1 MPELA
6 VGVIGYQ
13 NHSYK
18 IISALSKNKSIKKI
32 YSFCYKREKIKYLNK
47 NNKIKILE
55 YVSDLK
61 ELNQCKSVFIS
72 SATKTHFKY
81 IRKFIKKEIY
91 IYCEKPGPTNLKQI
105 NFLKKISK
113 RIKEKIYFGHNLLHS
128 DVYNFLYKA
137 IKKKTYGK
145 PIYAQVNATSGISYK
160 KSFNNNWRFKSN
172 SKFQKISGNVGIH
185 YLSFFLFLFGDI
197 RNIKISKFGC
207 IKKNKIDNAIIDI
220 NFNKNFYS
228 KIFLSYST
236 VLEEE
241 MKIFF
246 SNALLVANKK
256 NLSIFYPRNTFNKIG
271 NFIKPKRKI
280 IKKFTNSWSEKSLQK
295 SINYFIKISTYN
307 KKFKVEDFNKFL
319 KVNEIIAKN

>member
-1 MPELA
+1 MPELV

-18 IISALSKNKSIKKI
+18 IISTLSKNKSIKKI
-32 YSFCYKREKIKYLNK
+32 YSFCYKKEKIKYLNK

-72 SATKTHFKY
+72 SATKTHFEY
-81 IRKFIKKEIY
+81 IRKFIKKKIY
-91 IYCEKPGPTNLKQI
+91 IYCEKPGPTDLKQI
-105 NFLKKISK
+105 NFLKKLPK
-113 RIKEKIYFGHNLLHS
+113 KIKERIYFGHNLLHS
-128 DVYNFLYKA
+128 DVYNVLNKA

-145 PIYAQVNATSGISYK
+145 PIYAQVSITNGISYK
-160 KSFNNNWRFKSN
+160 KSFNNNWRLKSN
-172 SKFQKISGNVGIH
+172 SEFQKISGNVGIH
-185 YLSFFLFLFGDI
+185 YLSFFMFLFGEI
-197 RNIKISKFGC
+197 KNIKINQFGC
-207 IKKNKIDNAIIDI
+207 VKKNKIDNAIIDM

-236 VLEEE
+236 IAQEEI
-241 MKIFF
+241 KIFF
-246 SNALLVANKK
+246 SNALLVANEK
-256 NLSIFYPRNTFNKIG
+256 NLSIFYPRNTFNKMG

-280 IKKFTNSWSEKSLQK
+280 IKKFTNSWSEKSLQN
-295 SINYFIKISTYN
+295 SINYFIKVSSYN
-307 KKFKVEDFNKFL
+307 KNFKKEDFNKFL